1 MTPTAHLPPLI
12 ERLLD
17 PAAYPHPVEA
27 VTLIQTHV
35 SYLLLAGPYAYK
47 VKKPVDMG
55 FLDFRTL
62 ADREH
67 FCRRELT
74 LNRRLCPTMYLA
86 VVPIVEAAGQVRV
99 GGDGPPVEW
108 AVQMLRLPAERMLPA
123 LLAAGAVTPAD
134 VTRIAERLA
143 AFHATAATGA
153 EIDAFG
159 APATVR
165 HNIEENFAQL
175 QPFVGQTLPPGHA
188 RRLADAADTFL
199 RDHPGLFA
207 DRIQRHHIRDC
218 HGDVHA
224 GSICLT
230 DDLAIFD
237 CIEFNDRF
245 RYGDVAAE
253 VAFLAMDLD
262 HYGRADLAW
271 AFVAAYARAAGDHGL
286 ASLLDFYKAYR
297 AVVRGK
303 VESFRS
309 AQASVP
315 EPERQAAA
323 AAAREYF
330 DLAFTYAGGV
340 ARPALLIT
348 CGLMG
353 TGKTALAGALARR
366 LALVHL
372 SADATRK
379 RLGGLRPTDHAYTAF
394 GQGLYSPEMSRRTY
408 DALLADAYTWLGR
421 GCSVVIDASFKRAGE
436 RARARALAA
445 SLDVPFAAV
454 ECVCPAAIVRQRVT
468 DRLTAPGTLSD
479 ARWELYAAQRADFDP
494 VVDLH
499 PDEHLT
505 VDTTAPLETCA
516 EQMRAWLA
524 GEAGRWRQEPIRT
537 GRTASPPVD
546 GVDAGSPT

>member
-1 MTPTAHLPPLI
+1 MTPTTLLPPLI

-27 VTLIQTHV
+27 VTLLQTHV
-35 SYLLLAGPYAYK
+35 SFILLAGPYAYK
-47 VKKPVDMG
+47 IKKPVDMG
-55 FLDFRTL
+55 FLDFTSL
-62 ADREH
+62 ADRER
-67 FCRRELT
+67 FCRRELA
-74 LNRRLCPTMYLA
+74 LNRRLCPAIYLA
-86 VVPIVEAAGQVRV
+86 VVPITDM
-99 GGDGPPVEW
+99 GGLTRISGEGPPVEW
-108 AVQMLRLPAERMLPA
+108 TVQMRRLPAERMLPT
-123 LLAAGAVTPAD
+123 LLAMDAVAPVD
-134 VTRIAERLA
+134 VARIAERLA
-143 AFHATAATGA
+143 AFHAEAATGG
-153 EIDAFG
+153 EIDDYG
-159 APATVR
+159 TPALIRRNV
-165 HNIEENFAQL
+165 EENFAQL

-188 RRLADAADTFL
+188 RRLTDAAGAFL

-207 DRIQRHHIRDC
+207 DRIRRRHIRDC

-245 RYGDVAAE
+245 RYSDVAAE

-271 AFVAAYARAAGDHGL
+271 AFVAAYERAADDHGL
-286 ASLLDFYKAYR
+286 ASLLDFYKTYR

-309 AQASVP
+309 AQSSVP
-315 EPERQAAA
+315 APERAAAA

-330 DLAFTYAGGV
+330 DLAFAYAGGV

-353 TGKTALAGALARR
+353 TGKTALADALARR

-372 SADATRK
+372 TADATRK
-379 RLGGLRPTDHAYTAF
+379 RLVGLRPTDHAYTAF

-408 DALLADAYTWLGR
+408 DALLADAYTWLSR
-421 GCSVVIDASFKRAGE
+421 GCSVIIDASFKRASE

-445 SLDVPFAAV
+445 SLDVPFAAI
-454 ECVCPAAIVRQRVT
+454 ECVCPADVVRQRVT
-468 DRLTAPGTLSD
+468 DRLTVPGTVSD
-479 ARWELYAAQRADFDP
+479 ARWDLYAAQRADFDP
-494 VVDLH
+494 VVELR
-499 PDEHLT
+499 PDEHLL
-505 VDTTAPLETCA
+505 VDTTAPHETCA
-516 EQMRAWLA
+516 EQVRAWLA
-524 GEAGRWRQEPIRT
+524 GEAGRWQQEPIRA
-537 GRTASPPVD
+537 GRT
-546 GVDAGSPT
+546 TK